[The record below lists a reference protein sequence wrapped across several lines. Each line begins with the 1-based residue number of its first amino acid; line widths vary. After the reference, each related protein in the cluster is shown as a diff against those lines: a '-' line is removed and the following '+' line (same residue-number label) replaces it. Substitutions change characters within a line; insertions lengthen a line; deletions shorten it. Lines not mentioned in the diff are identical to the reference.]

1 MQVYLVWE
9 VPRNAT
15 TAQTKAVERFESDYC
30 YSDETGNKSGA
41 ETSSLQQ
48 ASTMA
53 NLTAQQR
60 QELIEELPRLKR
72 FCLSLTSDPA
82 DADDLLQITVERLL
96 EKGMPEDAHVA
107 KWSHRVCRNL
117 WIDEIRSR
125 DVRSRHAQSEGAVEG
140 AGTTSA
146 AADESV
152 QLDRV
157 STAMERLPP
166 EQRAALV
173 QVAVEGCSYAEAA
186 ALLEVP
192 IGTIMSRV
200 ARARK
205 ALAEDLE
212 WGAEREA

>member
-1 MQVYLVWE
+1 M
-9 VPRNAT
+9 
-15 TAQTKAVERFESDYC
+15 
-30 YSDETGNKSGA
+30 TGNKTGA
-41 ETSSLQQ
+41 GTSLHWK
-48 ASTMA
+48 ASMA
-53 NLTAQQR
+53 SLTAQQR
-60 QELIEELPRLKR
+60 QDLIEELPRLKR
-72 FCLSLTSDPA
+72 FCLSLTSDPS

-96 EKGMPEDAHVA
+96 EKGMPYDAHVA

-125 DVRSRHAQSEGAVEG
+125 DVRNRYAQSESVVEG

-146 AADESV
+146 NSDDSV

-157 STAMERLPP
+157 SAAMDRLPT

-205 ALAEDLE
+205 ALAEVLE
-212 WGAEREA
+212 WSAEREA

>member
-1 MQVYLVWE
+1 M
-9 VPRNAT
+9 R
-15 TAQTKAVERFESDYC
+15 
-30 YSDETGNKSGA
+30 
-41 ETSSLQQ
+41 
-48 ASTMA
+48 
-53 NLTAQQR
+53 NLTSQQR

-72 FCLSLTSDPA
+72 FCLSLTSDLA
-82 DADDLLQITVERLL
+82 DADDLLQVTVERLL

-125 DVRSRHAQSEGAVEG
+125 DVRNRYAQSEGAAEG
-140 AGTTSA
+140 AGTVSA
-146 AADESV
+146 NTDESV

-157 STAMERLPP
+157 SVAMERLPP

-186 ALLEVP
+186 AFLEVP

-205 ALAEDLE
+205 ALAEKI
-212 WGAEREA
+212 WSGVQRERLKPPIIIVGSLGTDQ

>member
-15 TAQTKAVERFESDYC
+15 TAQTKAVVRFESDYC
-30 YSDETGNKSGA
+30 YSDETGNKSGV
-41 ETSSLQQ
+41 ETSLLQQ

>member
-1 MQVYLVWE
+1 
-9 VPRNAT
+9 
-15 TAQTKAVERFESDYC
+15 
-30 YSDETGNKSGA
+30 
-41 ETSSLQQ
+41 
-48 ASTMA
+48 MA
-53 NLTAQQR
+53 RLTAQQR
-60 QELIEELPRLKR
+60 HDLIEELPRLKR

-107 KWSHRVCRNL
+107 KWAHRVCRNL

-125 DVRSRHAQSEGAVEG
+125 DVRSRYAQSESVIEG

-146 AADESV
+146 NTDESV

-157 STAMERLPP
+157 SAAMERLPP
-166 EQRAALV
+166 DQRAALV

-212 WGAEREA
+212 WSAEREAEASGIRHGPLGRGRREQGDYDE

>member
-1 MQVYLVWE
+1 M
-9 VPRNAT
+9 
-15 TAQTKAVERFESDYC
+15 
-30 YSDETGNKSGA
+30 
-41 ETSSLQQ
+41 
-48 ASTMA
+48 AS
-53 NLTAQQR
+53 LTAQQR
-60 QELIEELPRLKR
+60 QDLIEELPRLKR
-72 FCLSLTSDPA
+72 FCLSLTSDPS

-96 EKGMPEDAHVA
+96 EKGMPHDAHVA

-125 DVRSRHAQSEGAVEG
+125 DVRNRYAQSESVVEG

-146 AADESV
+146 NSDDSV

-157 STAMERLPP
+157 SVAMERLPP

-205 ALAEDLE
+205 ALAEGLE
-212 WGAEREA
+212 WSAEREA

>member
-1 MQVYLVWE
+1 
-9 VPRNAT
+9 
-15 TAQTKAVERFESDYC
+15 
-30 YSDETGNKSGA
+30 
-41 ETSSLQQ
+41 
-48 ASTMA
+48 
-53 NLTAQQR
+53 
-60 QELIEELPRLKR
+60 
-72 FCLSLTSDPA
+72 
-82 DADDLLQITVERLL
+82 
-96 EKGMPEDAHVA
+96 MPEDAHVA
-107 KWSHRVCRNL
+107 KWAHRVCRNC

-125 DVRSRHAQSEGAVEG
+125 DVRSRYALSESAVEG

-146 AADESV
+146 NTDESV

-157 STAMERLPP
+157 SAAMERLPP

-205 ALAEDLE
+205 ALANDLE
-212 WGAEREA
+212 WNAEREA

>member
-1 MQVYLVWE
+1 M
-9 VPRNAT
+9 
-15 TAQTKAVERFESDYC
+15 
-30 YSDETGNKSGA
+30 
-41 ETSSLQQ
+41 
-48 ASTMA
+48 AS
-53 NLTAQQR
+53 LTAQQR

-125 DVRSRHAQSEGAVEG
+125 DVRSRYAQSESALEG
-140 AGTTSA
+140 AGTASA
-146 AADESV
+146 NTDESV

-157 STAMERLPP
+157 SVAMERLPP

-173 QVAVEGCSYAEAA
+173 QVPGMAPAAFGMAAHHSQALVAPGGGTEGGGAVAMRSAFEAPKHGGFVHLWCGQLDGLA
-186 ALLEVP
+186 SGLEDHDFQA
-192 IGTIMSRV
+192 V
-200 ARARK
+200 ARIHWNVSLK
-205 ALAEDLE
+205 VK
-212 WGAEREA
+212 

>member
-1 MQVYLVWE
+1 M
-9 VPRNAT
+9 
-15 TAQTKAVERFESDYC
+15 
-30 YSDETGNKSGA
+30 
-41 ETSSLQQ
+41 
-48 ASTMA
+48 AS
-53 NLTAQQR
+53 LTAQQR
-60 QELIEELPRLKR
+60 QDLIEELPRLKR

-96 EKGMPEDAHVA
+96 GKGMPEDAHVG
-107 KWSHRVCRNL
+107 KWSRRVCRNL

-125 DVRSRHAQSEGAVEG
+125 DVRSRYAQSESVIEG
-140 AGTTSA
+140 AGTTLA
-146 AADESV
+146 NNDESV

-157 STAMERLPP
+157 SAAMERLPL

-205 ALAEDLE
+205 ALAESSE
-212 WGAEREA
+212 WSAEREA

>member
-1 MQVYLVWE
+1 
-9 VPRNAT
+9 
-15 TAQTKAVERFESDYC
+15 
-30 YSDETGNKSGA
+30 
-41 ETSSLQQ
+41 
-48 ASTMA
+48 MA
-53 NLTAQQR
+53 NLTSQQR

-72 FCLSLTSDPA
+72 FCLSLTSDLA
-82 DADDLLQITVERLL
+82 DADDLLQVTVERLL

-125 DVRSRHAQSEGAVEG
+125 DVRSRHAQSEGAAEG
-140 AGTTSA
+140 AGTVSA
-146 AADESV
+146 NTDESV

-157 STAMERLPP
+157 SVAMERLPP
-166 EQRAALV
+166 EQQAALV

-186 ALLEVP
+186 AFLEVP

>member
-1 MQVYLVWE
+1 M
-9 VPRNAT
+9 
-15 TAQTKAVERFESDYC
+15 
-30 YSDETGNKSGA
+30 
-41 ETSSLQQ
+41 
-48 ASTMA
+48 AS
-53 NLTAQQR
+53 LTAQQR
-60 QELIEELPRLKR
+60 KDLIEELPRLKR
-72 FCLSLTSDPA
+72 FCLSLTSDLA

-125 DVRSRHAQSEGAVEG
+125 DVRSRYAQSESAIEG

-146 AADESV
+146 NTDESV

-157 STAMERLPP
+157 SAAMERLPP
-166 EQRAALV
+166 DQRAALV

-212 WGAEREA
+212 WSAEREA